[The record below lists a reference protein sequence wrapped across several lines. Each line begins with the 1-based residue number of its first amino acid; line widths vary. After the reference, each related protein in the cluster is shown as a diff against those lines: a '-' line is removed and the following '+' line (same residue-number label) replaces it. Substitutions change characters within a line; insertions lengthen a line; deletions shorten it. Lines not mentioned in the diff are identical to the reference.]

1 MTTKA
6 RVYASLEKA
15 QEAVCDDCLV
25 SFVQATSR
33 QVARAAA
40 VALAE
45 TGAVVRSQSQCA
57 HCGKSKTVSR
67 VAQADPREMPATP
80 GATIV
85 LSPDDSASDGASANE
100 PARPWYWE
108 GSVQA
113 QLLSWLR
120 TRGYAIQAVAD
131 TAARTA
137 GKDIVAVDPAGR
149 QLWVSVKGYPDK
161 SKHVQARH
169 WFAGAVFD
177 IVLYRNETTAPQL
190 AVAFP
195 DGFTTYHALAA
206 RMAALRAAMPFTI
219 YWVAESGEVRVE

>member
-1 MTTKA
+1 M
-6 RVYASLEKA
+6 A
-15 QEAVCDDCLV
+15 QVLMN
-25 SFVQATSR
+25 QH
-33 QVARAAA
+33 
-40 VALAE
+40 
-45 TGAVVRSQSQCA
+45 G
-57 HCGKSKTVSR
+57 
-67 VAQADPREMPATP
+67 P
-80 GATIV
+80 GIGRGRCKPNC
-85 LSPDDSASDGASANE
+85 SPG
-100 PARPWYWE
+100 Y
-108 GSVQA
+108 
-113 QLLSWLR
+113 LR

-190 AVAFP
+190 AAAFP

-206 RMAALRAAMPFTI
+206 RMAALRAVMPFTI